1 MNPAWIDSAT
11 AWISANPIAA
21 GALIF
26 LVAFCDALVVAGI
39 VVPAL
44 PLLFAVGALVGL
56 GHLDGPY
63 ALACAAMGAF
73 VGDASS
79 FWIGRRWGPQLRQRW
94 PFARYPQWLDRGE
107 SLFRRHGL
115 KSIVIARFVGAVRP
129 FVPAIAGM
137 LRMAPRR
144 YAVTSLAACV
154 AWAA

>member
-1 MNPAWIDSAT
+1 MNPAWIESAT
-11 AWISANPIAA
+11 TWISANPIAA

-63 ALACAAMGAF
+63 ALACAATGAF
-73 VGDASS
+73 VGDSLS
-79 FWIGRRWGPQLRQRW
+79 YWIGYRWGPQLRQRW

-107 SLFRRHGL
+107 LLFRRHGI
-115 KSIVIARFVGAVRP
+115 KSIAIARFVGAVRP

-137 LRMAPRR
+137 LRMPFRR
-144 YAVTSLAACV
+144 YALP
-154 AWAA
+154 